1 MAEHAKLSASSAKK
15 WLNCAGSIALEKRI
29 PKEESTFAQEGTT
42 AHKLAE
48 IKIKKALSQ
57 ITQRDYANMIKTLKI
72 DDDMNRHTDDYKD
85 FVLTQYRKGLI
96 HKNDVLIELE
106 KRVDYSNY
114 APEGFGTSDVV
125 IVTDRHIEIIDFK
138 YGKGVKVD
146 ATNNYQL
153 MLYALGA
160 LNAYDWLYDIT
171 NVTMT
176 IFQPRLDNI
185 SSYEMSASEL
195 YEWGKS
201 IKEKAQKAYTE
212 TGECVVG
219 THCTEGFCRAIPICR
234 AFAEYIQTVNNSTG
248 KKPRELTHDEL
259 IDAIEKADNLAK
271 WAKGIKEYVL
281 QQMLQGVEFEG
292 YKLVE
297 GRKSRVFS
305 IDDDEVAKILLEKGY
320 TEDIVYKK
328 EVRTVADMQKQLKVD
343 FDSVLGQFVLVKR
356 GSPTIAPIDDSRPT
370 YSSAESDFKEIKS

>member
-1 MAEHAKLSASSAKK
+1 M
-15 WLNCAGSIALEKRI
+15 
-29 PKEESTFAQEGTT
+29 
-42 AHKLAE
+42 
-48 IKIKKALSQ
+48 
-57 ITQRDYANMIKTLKI
+57 
-72 DDDMNRHTDDYKD
+72 
-85 FVLTQYRKGLI
+85 
-96 HKNDVLIELE
+96 
-106 KRVDYSNY
+106 
-114 APEGFGTSDVV
+114 
-125 IVTDRHIEIIDFK
+125 
-138 YGKGVKVD
+138 
-146 ATNNYQL
+146 
-153 MLYALGA
+153 
-160 LNAYDWLYDIT
+160 
-171 NVTMT
+171 
-176 IFQPRLDNI
+176 
-185 SSYEMSASEL
+185 
-195 YEWGKS
+195 
-201 IKEKAQKAYTE
+201 
-212 TGECVVG
+212 
-219 THCTEGFCRAIPICR
+219 
-234 AFAEYIQTVNNSTG
+234 
-248 KKPRELTHDEL
+248 THDEL